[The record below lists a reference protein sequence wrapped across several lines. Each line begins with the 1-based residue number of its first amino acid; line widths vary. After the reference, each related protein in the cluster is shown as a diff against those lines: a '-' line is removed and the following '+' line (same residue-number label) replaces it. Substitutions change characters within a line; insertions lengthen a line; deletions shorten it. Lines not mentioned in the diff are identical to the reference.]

1 MIYYQFFHFEHEY
14 LDFQKKTPSI
24 IILKVNN
31 FNSKSHDDLFDH
43 QHDIFLSPPPL
54 QKPLL
59 MRKMKNCIT
68 QKQTNQ
74 LKIHTIQLNK
84 LLIRARDC

>member
-1 MIYYQFFHFEHEY
+1 
-14 LDFQKKTPSI
+14 
-24 IILKVNN
+24 
-31 FNSKSHDDLFDH
+31 
-43 QHDIFLSPPPL
+43 
-54 QKPLL
+54 